1 MSAPLTPAVK
11 AMQRATQASVV
22 VAMTLALLKIL
33 AVAETGALS
42 VLGSLLDTLLDVI
55 ASLVTLFAVRVATQ
69 PADEDHR
76 FGHGKAE
83 AIAALFQT
91 SLIMGSGVA
100 LILAAGN
107 RLLHPH
113 AVTEPGIGVGVSV
126 FAILATLALVTY
138 QRHVARQTGS
148 LAVDTDR
155 LHYES
160 DLGLNLSVIVALG
173 LESWAGISGADAV
186 FGIAI
191 AAYLI
196 WGAQKSARRA
206 IDMLMDREW
215 DERRRAQIVAA
226 VAAHP
231 DVRGIHELRTRTSG
245 LDSFVQFHIWL
256 DPDLPVRRAHRIV
269 DEVEGRVR
277 AVFPDVE
284 VLIHVDPAGVVEQGE
299 RDADHRLLDPMSA
312 ASRLRGPL

>member
-1 MSAPLTPAVK
+1 
-11 AMQRATQASVV
+11 MQRASMASVA
-22 VAMTLALLKIL
+22 VALTLAGLKIY
-33 AVAETGALS
+33 AVVQTGALS

-91 SLIMGSGVA
+91 SLIIGSGLA

-113 AVTEPGIGVGVSV
+113 AVTAPDVGIWVSLV
-126 FAILATLALVTY
+126 AIVATLALVAY
-138 QRHVARQTGS
+138 QRQVVRMTGS

-160 DLGLNLSVIVALG
+160 DLALNCAVIAALA
-173 LESWAGISGADAV
+173 LESWFRFTGADAA
-186 FGIAI
+186 FGLGI

-215 DERRRAQIVAA
+215 DEARRTQIVAA
-226 VAAHP
+226 VTAHP

-256 DPDLPVRRAHRIV
+256 DPELPVKRAHRIV

-277 AVFPDVE
+277 ALFPDVE
-284 VLIHVDPAGVVEQGE
+284 VLIHVDPAGIIEQGE
-299 RDADHRLLDPMSA
+299 RDPDHQLLDPMSA
-312 ASRLRGPL
+312 ASRLRSPG